1 MSEEGIQID
10 LEPGEGAIVFSE
22 DGIKLFAPTILE
34 DMPFEVRD
42 TMEFVT
48 YALLNTDWI
57 IEFYEHLSAT
67 DALLDLMGDKQS
79 EPPQLRLIKGG
90 LYNSDISKEEEDDE
104 P

>member
-10 LEPGEGAIVFSE
+10 LEPGEGAIVFGE

-48 YALLNTDWI
+48 YALLKTDWI
-57 IEFYEHLSAT
+57 LEFYEQLSVT
-67 DALLDLMGDKQS
+67 DAILDLMGNEHTK
-79 EPPQLRLIKGG
+79 PPTLRLIKGG
-90 LYNSDISKEEEDDE
+90 LDDDPPQEETGDE
-104 P
+104 

>member
-10 LEPGEGAIVFSE
+10 LEPGEGAIVFGE

-48 YALLNTDWI
+48 YALLKTEWI
-57 IEFYEHLSAT
+57 LEFYEQLSVT
-67 DALLDLMGDKQS
+67 DAILDLMGNKHT
-79 EPPQLRLIKGG
+79 EPPTLRLIKGG
-90 LYNSDISKEEEDDE
+90 LDDPTQEETGNE
-104 P
+104 

>member
-10 LEPGEGAIVFSE
+10 LEPGEGAIVFGE

-48 YALLNTDWI
+48 YALLKTEWI
-57 IEFYEHLSAT
+57 LEFYEQLSVT
-67 DALLDLMGDKQS
+67 DAILDLMGNKHT
-79 EPPQLRLIKGG
+79 EPPTLRLIKGG
-90 LYNSDISKEEEDDE
+90 LDDS
-104 P
+104 PRS

>member
-10 LEPGEGAIVFSE
+10 LEPGEGAIVFGE

-48 YALLNTDWI
+48 YALLKTEWI
-57 IEFYEHLSAT
+57 LEFYEQLSVT
-67 DALLDLMGDKQS
+67 DAILDLMGNKHT
-79 EPPQLRLIKGG
+79 EPPTLRLIKGG
-90 LYNSDISKEEEDDE
+90 LDE
-104 P
+104 PLIVTGKRHIF

>member
-1 MSEEGIQID
+1 MTDEGIQID
-10 LEPGEGAIVFSE
+10 LEPGEGAIVFGE

-48 YALLNTDWI
+48 FALLKTDWI
-57 IEFYEHLSAT
+57 IEYYEHLSTA
-67 DALLDLMGDKQS
+67 DALLDLMGNKHT

-90 LYNSDISKEEEDDE
+90 LYGESDKEEDE
-104 P
+104 NES

>member
-10 LEPGEGAIVFSE
+10 LEPGEGAIVFGE

-48 YALLNTDWI
+48 YALLKTEWI
-57 IEFYEHLSAT
+57 LEFYEQLSVT
-67 DALLDLMGDKQS
+67 DAILDLMGNKHTK
-79 EPPQLRLIKGG
+79 PPALRLIKGG
-90 LYNSDISKEEEDDE
+90 LDDSTQEETGNE
-104 P
+104 